1 MLWRGLCAL
10 ASVVCLVALGGCG
23 FALRVDQPLPFD
35 TIAVTPERPGGV
47 SGALTHYL
55 GKRVRPVAP
64 GADGVLP
71 DVIVDILQETRN
83 KVIVSV
89 TTSGQVRE
97 YEVHLNVVFR
107 IRTPYGVEVIP
118 HATIERTASISYSET
133 AALAKEAEEAMLYR
147 DMQADVVQQLMRRLA
162 LLHMPPKPAPVT
174 ASEPAP

>member
-1 MLWRGLCAL
+1 MPWRGLYAG
-10 ASVVCLVALGGCG
+10 VVWVCLMALGGCG

-47 SGALTHYL
+47 GGALAHYL
-55 GKRVRPVAP
+55 GNRLRPVAP
-64 GADGVLP
+64 GVDGVVP
-71 DVIVDILQETRN
+71 DVIVDILQEIRK

-107 IRTPYGVEVIP
+107 VRTAQGVELIP
-118 HATIERTASISYSET
+118 QATIERTASVSYSET

-147 DMQADVVQQLMRRLA
+147 DMQADVVQQMMRRLA
-162 LLHMPPKPAPVT
+162 LLHMPPKP
-174 ASEPAP
+174 